1 MTTKREAVI
10 AELPKLRRYAMALLG
25 DPGRADDLV
34 QDTVE
39 RALSRLQLWKSG
51 TNMRSWLFTIMH
63 NLHVNAVRK
72 QISRGREVEINDYD
86 SAFSRRAEQP
96 ARIEMIEV
104 SKALQ
109 QISDDQRQVLLLVV
123 LEGLSY
129 QEVSDVTGVAIG
141 TVMLRLSRARE
152 KLRTIVDG
160 ENAPI
165 LRRVK

>member
-1 MTTKREAVI
+1 MTSKRDAVI
-10 AELPKLRRYAMALLG
+10 AELPKLRRYAIALIG
-25 DPGRADDLV
+25 DPARADDLV

-39 RALSRLQLWKSG
+39 RALTRLQLWKSG
-51 TNMRSWLFTIMH
+51 TNMRGWLFTIMH

-72 QISRGREVEINDYD
+72 QISRGQEVPINDYD
-86 SAFSRRAEQP
+86 SAFSAKAEQP

-109 QISDDQRQVLLLVV
+109 QISEDQRQVLLLVV

-129 QEVSDVTGVAIG
+129 QEVSEVTGVAVG
-141 TVMLRLSRARE
+141 TIMSRLSRARE
-152 KLRTIVDG
+152 KLRRIVDG
-160 ENAPI
+160 DEVPI